1 MHHTIVFADNDRM
14 TAQTMAAYLADEMFE
29 AVFVDD
35 GATAQREIGRRNP
48 SLVVLGTNFA
58 DVSGLDLARWLMS
71 RPYRPGLILLS
82 SRSDPIDRT
91 IYLEMGADDCLS
103 KPFFAREL
111 LARIHS
117 VLRRIHPPTLS
128 EEAGTEPRAETIT
141 ASGFR
146 FNPRSRQVC
155 LPHGALVT
163 LSRTEAKVLSALL
176 DNRGAPMTRDML
188 SLRALGRNWNPDD
201 RALDQHIAAL
211 RRKLET
217 PHPGR
222 PLISTVRHV
231 GYMVE

>member
-1 MHHTIVFADNDRM
+1 
-14 TAQTMAAYLADEMFE
+14 MAAYFADEAFE
-29 AVFVDD
+29 AVFLDD

-48 SLVVLGTNFA
+48 SLVVLGTNFG
-58 DVSGLDLARWLMS
+58 DISGLDMARWLLS
-71 RPYRPGLILLS
+71 RPSRPGLILLS

-117 VLRRIHPPTLS
+117 VLRRLHPPS
-128 EEAGTEPRAETIT
+128 SGEESDSAPRIETISV
-141 ASGFR
+141 SGFR
-146 FNPRSRQVC
+146 FDPRSRQVS

-176 DNRGAPMTRDML
+176 DNRGAPVTRDML

-201 RALDQHIAAL
+201 RALDQHVAAL

-217 PHPGR
+217 PPPGK
-222 PLISTVRHV
+222 PLIATVRHV

>member
-14 TAQTMAAYLADEMFE
+14 TAQAMAAYLADEAFE
-29 AVFVDD
+29 AIFLDD
-35 GATAQREIGRRNP
+35 GATVQREIGRRNP
-48 SLVVLGTNFA
+48 SLVVLGANFG
-58 DVSGLDLARWLMS
+58 DVSGVDIARWLMS
-71 RPYRPGLILLS
+71 RPSRPGIILLS

-117 VLRRIHPPTLS
+117 VLRRLHPHSPG
-128 EEAGTEPRAETIT
+128 EESRAEPRTETMA

-217 PHPGR
+217 PHPGKS
-222 PLISTVRHV
+222 LIATVRHV